1 MTFAHPIRQSKTARR
16 RAERQVSSPI
26 SCPAI
31 FGQDT
36 KAMSF
41 DIKGDRNAAVDEILA
56 RVNKLSATDKRA
68 FMKAIRQQER
78 KEDIA

>member
-1 MTFAHPIRQSKTARR
+1 
-16 RAERQVSSPI
+16 
-26 SCPAI
+26 
-31 FGQDT
+31 
-36 KAMSF
+36 MSF